1 MITSFV
7 QVAIEAISKLAGSDH
22 EVIQLTGPAIG
33 IMVSTIVV
41 KGICWFW
48 CRLIKNSSIQALAD
62 DAMTDMIF
70 NAGSIAF
77 PIVGWLTNIWWLDA
91 LGGLLLSL
99 VVITNWSRSAG
110 EHIKN
115 LCGLSATADQRNVLL
130 YLTMRFAKSIRQIQ
144 GLQAYH
150 AGDKLNVE
158 IDIVLDAS
166 TSLKDSH
173 DLR

>member
-1 MITSFV
+1 
-7 QVAIEAISKLAGSDH
+7 
-22 EVIQLTGPAIG
+22 
-33 IMVSTIVV
+33 
-41 KGICWFW
+41 
-48 CRLIKNSSIQALAD
+48 
-62 DAMTDMIF
+62 MTDIIF

-77 PIVGWLTNIWWLDA
+77 PIVGFYARIWWLDA

-99 VVITNWSRSAG
+99 VVILNWSRSAG
-110 EHIKN
+110 QHIKN
-115 LCGLSATADQRNVLL
+115 LCGFSATADQRNILL
-130 YLTMRFAKSIRQIQ
+130 YLTMRFAKTIRQIQ

-158 IDIVLDAS
+158 VDIVLDAS